1 MRDVGTLE
9 KICRE
14 IPKADL
20 HLHLDGS
27 VRPQTVVEF
36 SKKAD
41 KAIDLATAQKRMR
54 LGSDRGSLPEYL
66 SKFPF
71 VNSLLQTPDA
81 MRRVTREI
89 LEDCAEDRVRVAEV
103 RFCPQLHVASGAT
116 PEEILEGVLAGYQDG
131 TKTGVRGGV
140 IVCCLRELSPEKNAE
155 LAELAVKHKDRGVV
169 ALDLAGNEADHDAK
183 NALAAF
189 EVAGRAGLRRIA
201 HAGEADGPDSIRQAV
216 ETLQAERIGHGT
228 KLLGD
233 PELQGEIVQRGIPLE
248 VCLTSN
254 VQTRAVS
261 DFSGHPFARY
271 LRSGV
276 RVTINTDNRTVSG
289 TTASHEL
296 ALAWFWGELTREE
309 LKRLCLNGVDASF
322 LPSDAKAQTRE
333 EFARDF
339 DAAIERAMRDA

>member
-1 MRDVGTLE
+1 MRDVATLE

-27 VRPQTVVEF
+27 IRPQTVVELA
-36 SKKAD
+36 KKAD
-41 KAIDLATAQKRMR
+41 KPIDLATAQKRMR
-54 LGSDRGSLPEYL
+54 VASETRSLPEYL

-71 VNSLLQTPDA
+71 VNSLLQTPETLG
-81 MRRVTREI
+81 RVTREL
-89 LEDCAEDRVRVAEV
+89 LEDCAADNVKVAER
-103 RFCPQLHVASGAT
+103 RFCPQLHVVGGASQS
-116 PEEILEGVLAGYQDG
+116 EILEGVLAGFQEG
-131 TKTGVRGGV
+131 AKQGVRGGV
-140 IVCCLRELSPEKNAE
+140 IVCCLHEISAEKNNE
-155 LAELAVKHKDRGVV
+155 LAELAVKYKDRGVV

-189 EVAGRAGLRRIA
+189 EVAGRAGLRRVA

-216 ETLQAERIGHGT
+216 ETLRAERIGHGT

-233 PELQGEIVQRGIPLE
+233 PALQGEIVQRGIPLE

-261 DFSGHPFARY
+261 EYAVHPFVRY

-276 RVTINTDNRTVSG
+276 RVTIN
-289 TTASHEL
+289 
-296 ALAWFWGELTREE
+296 
-309 LKRLCLNGVDASF
+309 
-322 LPSDAKAQTRE
+322 
-333 EFARDF
+333 
-339 DAAIERAMRDA
+339 